1 MFDPSSLHTRSMTY
15 LKFAVARPWP
25 LRDGPT
31 GPIRPIRY
39 CYANKEAQEELSCL
53 LMAGFDVWARA
64 LGFPHSHT
72 VGHNLCWKSIVLRTT
87 SGTPPFYS
95 PFCYLDDY
103 KNHED
108 PGTWN
113 PVVAD
118 DALVVHLTEG
128 TPAATVGW
136 QPGEKEG
143 RHKLLLPKTIGVTR
157 VAHEIGHVLGLLHEH
172 ARFDRD
178 DFITYQCTNLKGYS
192 QAVNAATDAG
202 FELAYAILRLCSEK
216 DFALQFDFIGAEY
229 TKNDAYS
236 NFDTGIFDEGD
247 FDLGS
252 IMMYPSS
259 ANTEDER
266 CWTESRKDLCVL
278 MAGTELKMWP
288 IMPAQAPSRGDVE
301 FVKKYY
307 PYIGL
312 PASSSMTVSDQP
324 TTSAAVVQVAEQK
337 VKRGPQSAVRVHR
350 IFS

>member
-1 MFDPSSLHTRSMTY
+1 MHRLFHLLVALFSLCLLVSGDSYCGTTSNITMFDPSSLHTRSMTY

-157 VAHEIGHVLGLLHEH
+157 VAHEVSSFTCCFFTTTPPLPQQKHKTNAQVKDWTC
-172 ARFDRD
+172 AR
-178 DFITYQCTNLKGYS
+178 
-192 QAVNAATDAG
+192 
-202 FELAYAILRLCSEK
+202 
-216 DFALQFDFIGAEY
+216 
-229 TKNDAYS
+229 
-236 NFDTGIFDEGD
+236 
-247 FDLGS
+247 
-252 IMMYPSS
+252 P
-259 ANTEDER
+259 
-266 CWTESRKDLCVL
+266 
-278 MAGTELKMWP
+278 P
-288 IMPAQAPSRGDVE
+288 P
-301 FVKKYY
+301 
-307 PYIGL
+307 
-312 PASSSMTVSDQP
+312 
-324 TTSAAVVQVAEQK
+324 
-337 VKRGPQSAVRVHR
+337 
-350 IFS
+350 